1 MTIMPSTYLLDG
13 VAIEEE
19 EMLSILD
26 EEPTEEPL
34 EDLVKEIKA
43 NGLMTKS
50 GELTWEENID
60 WQEYRERFMSVEE
73 LIGYNRNW

>member
-1 MTIMPSTYLLDG
+1 MPSTYLLDG

-19 EMLSILD
+19 EMLSTLND
-26 EEPTEEPL
+26 EPTEEPL
-34 EDLVKEIKA
+34 EDLVREIKA
-43 NGLMTKS
+43 NGLMTES
-50 GELTWEENID
+50 GLLTWEENID

>member
-1 MTIMPSTYLLDG
+1 MPSTYLLDG

-43 NGLMTKS
+43 NGLMTAK
-50 GELTWEENID
+50 GELTWEDGID
-60 WQEYRERFMSVEE
+60 WEEYRERFMSVEE